1 MFDKL
6 FKKTKKKRE
15 FKNINYPEYQIP
27 TEVHN
32 KIVKAGMDEIR
43 KKSELADDSLQQL
56 NKKMGVWQGQRVK
69 IPAIGGKRKVRK
81 TKKNKKTRKY
91 KKNKR

>member
-6 FKKTKKKRE
+6 FNKTKKKRE
-15 FKNINYPEYQIP
+15 FKNINYPKYLIP

-32 KIVKAGMDEIR
+32 KIVEAGIDEIR
-43 KKSELADDSLQQL
+43 KKSELADDSLRQL
-56 NKKMGVWQGQRVK
+56 NKKMGKWKGQKVN

-81 TKKNKKTRKY
+81 TKKNKKSRKY
-91 KKNKR
+91 KKNKI

>member
-1 MFDKL
+1 MFGKL
-6 FKKTKKKRE
+6 FNKTKKKRE
-15 FKNINYPEYQIP
+15 FRNLKYPKYQIP

-32 KIVKAGMDEIR
+32 KIVEAGIDEIR
-43 KKSELADDSLQQL
+43 KKSELADVSLQQL
-56 NKKMGVWQGQRVK
+56 NKKMGEWKGQKVN

-91 KKNKR
+91 KKNKI